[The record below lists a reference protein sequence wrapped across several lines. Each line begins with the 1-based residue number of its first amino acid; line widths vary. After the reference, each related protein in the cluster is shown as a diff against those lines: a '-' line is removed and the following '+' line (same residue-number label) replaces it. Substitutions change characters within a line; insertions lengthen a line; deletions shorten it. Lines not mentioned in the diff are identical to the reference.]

1 MRLPAA
7 LCLAVAIVGCAGG
20 GRTRVPAVPETPG
33 TGRPATPGTPAETP
47 GTTTTTGAPGEAAV
61 QAGCLRAARLA
72 AEEEHKPAVDAL
84 AALPEGGGRCGRS
97 VLDAVAESARRLA
110 EADALVRGGL
120 EQRRAGDLEAARR
133 AYREALVV
141 YPKYYWVDRLIANLP
156 PDPSGELEALRREA
170 ATRLDAGQPQA
181 ALQALERAAQLAPE
195 SDLAAEATRLRTEIG
210 DASLAQAQ
218 RAQQVGDLDLAV
230 ELATRAISVRPEAP
244 VRDRAVD
251 LARQLGLALYSAG
264 ELVRAEAIWRAALA
278 LDAGNELLL
287 QYLDEV
293 ASRLQSLD
301 QIKKGSGG

>member
-1 MRLPAA
+1 M
-7 LCLAVAIVGCAGG
+7 
-20 GRTRVPAVPETPG
+20 
-33 TGRPATPGTPAETP
+33 
-47 GTTTTTGAPGEAAV
+47 
-61 QAGCLRAARLA
+61 
-72 AEEEHKPAVDAL
+72 
-84 AALPEGGGRCGRS
+84 
-97 VLDAVAESARRLA
+97 
-110 EADALVRGGL
+110 
-120 EQRRAGDLEAARR
+120 
-133 AYREALVV
+133 V

-170 ATRLDAGQPQA
+170 STRLDAGQPQA